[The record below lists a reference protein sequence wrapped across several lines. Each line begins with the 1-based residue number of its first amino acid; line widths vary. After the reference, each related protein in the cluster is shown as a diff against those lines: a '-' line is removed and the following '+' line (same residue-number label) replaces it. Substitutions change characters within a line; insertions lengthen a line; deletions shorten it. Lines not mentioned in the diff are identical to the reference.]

1 MNQDWPDY
9 PNKNAQVLN
18 TSDLKKNEAFVLVSN
33 TYHCCMR
40 GHPSPLSQDSSSAI
54 HPTWVDQ
61 MQEVACV
68 FRKIKAARHHLKM
81 CPYSKQASQQTKI
94 RPTHLQQAHFQTTC
108 HARSASVTPYCFGE
122 AYHL

>member
-61 MQEVACV
+61 MQEVYISAL
-68 FRKIKAARHHLKM
+68 RLLHNSPTIIGLKCCM
-81 CPYSKQASQQTKI
+81 FPA
-94 RPTHLQQAHFQTTC
+94 PH
-108 HARSASVTPYCFGE
+108 
-122 AYHL
+122 